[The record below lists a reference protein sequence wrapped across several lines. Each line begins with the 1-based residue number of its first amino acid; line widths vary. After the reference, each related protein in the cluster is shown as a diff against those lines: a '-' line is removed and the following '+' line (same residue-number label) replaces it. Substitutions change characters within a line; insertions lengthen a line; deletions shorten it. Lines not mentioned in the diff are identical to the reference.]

1 MDDTVQCPICDTE
14 CSPLPRVGD
23 AAGFDCPKH
32 GRFKVSDTVFSRN
45 LRGDWEAAL
54 ERAKENAMAGEPP
67 TIRTYDFNRVR

>member
-23 AAGFDCPKH
+23 AAGFDCPRH

-54 ERAKENAMAGEPP
+54 ERAKAHAAIGELP
-67 TIRTYDFNRVR
+67 TIRTYDFNKSP

>member
-14 CSPLPRVGD
+14 CSPLPRDGD

-54 ERAKENAMAGEPP
+54 ERAKANAATGELP
-67 TIRTYDFNRVR
+67 TIRTYDFNKSQ